1 MKRLV
6 CLTIVACLL
15 AVLLA
20 ARAEGGLE
28 LISGDELPPAH
39 QQAVELEMERARQEK
54 RSTQR
59 IHQLLRGAPSGY
71 ADVRSD
77 GDLKVSY
84 TISAARVVVGQKVTF
99 SVDIS
104 CEETPMYI
112 TYSGLIMDDSFRETG
127 EISAKNYRSPY
138 KTASASWSYTP
149 TSPGHF
155 CFVLVVS
162 DSAGNRVAFH
172 TNTIQAVK
180 ISDDPEYTSKAVDGS
195 MTAIVA
201 MDKKEVKVG
210 ETITAQV
217 AFVYDVDPIRYTG
230 SWKHYDDQDQETVLA
245 TFKDVVLTGG
255 DTVLSYPFTPDLP
268 GEIVL
273 QLEAEDGEDNRVLF
287 YTPGIEVKPSR
298 LPGDADDSGVVDLA
312 DAITLLQ
319 YTADGNCAINA
330 SNADVNVDGRADIH
344 DALLIMQYLAG
355 WNVTMK

>member
-15 AVLLA
+15 AGLLA
-20 ARAEGGLE
+20 AGAEGGLE

-54 RSTQR
+54 RSMQR
-59 IHQLLRGAPSGY
+59 LHQLLRGAPSGY

-84 TISAARVVVGQKVTF
+84 TISAARVIVGQKVTF

-127 EISAKNYRSPY
+127 EIATKNYRSPY

-149 TSPGHF
+149 TSVGHF

-180 ISDDPEYTSKAVDGS
+180 INEDPEYTSKAMDGS

-201 MDKKEVKVG
+201 LDKKEAMVG

-230 SWKHYDDQDQETVLA
+230 IWKHYDDNDQETVLS
-245 TFKDVVLTGG
+245 TFKDVILTGG
-255 DTVLSYPFTPDLP
+255 DTVLSYSFTADRP
-268 GEIVL
+268 GEIIL
-273 QLEAEDGEDNRVLF
+273 QLEAKDGEDNRVLF
-287 YTPGIEVKPSR
+287 CTPGIVVKTSR
-298 LPGDADDSGVVDLA
+298 FPGDADDNGRVDLA
-312 DAITLLQ
+312 DAISLLE
-319 YTADGNCAINA
+319 YATGGNATINA
-330 SNADVNVDGRADIH
+330 DNADVNADGEADIH

-355 WNVTMK
+355 WNVTLK